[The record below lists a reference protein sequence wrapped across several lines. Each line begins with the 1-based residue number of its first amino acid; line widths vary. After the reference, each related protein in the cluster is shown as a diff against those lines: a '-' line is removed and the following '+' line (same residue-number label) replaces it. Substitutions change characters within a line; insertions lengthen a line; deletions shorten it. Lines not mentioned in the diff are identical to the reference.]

1 MNFTC
6 LETYILISLDFWTDP
21 SVSKD
26 DMLKDYLSSKIIPPC
41 VFHPKSVVSCDGQC
55 ENEKYVASDQ
65 MKTLM
70 IEQALNQLVKKG
82 CLSEQNGGY
91 ALTETA
97 SSRFIMKAT
106 SEKEKICK
114 KFQECFFKEGD
125 RYYTGT
131 PRGSGYF
138 RPQPSLQETSNE
150 RKTTAKETSS
160 DETYT
165 TARNKSSIKAMIE
178 FMENNQIIILKN
190 KQGQELRFSPL
201 YVTARGNRIF
211 AILEPLFSHEFGTD
225 VAFLFKY
232 THQWKGWRLVV
243 EEKDREEIFQE
254 YYAEVNQT
262 TESGE

>member
-21 SVSKD
+21 VVSKD

-55 ENEKYVASDQ
+55 VDEIFVASDQ

-82 CLSEQNGGY
+82 CLCEQKGGY
-91 ALTETA
+91 ALTEKA
-97 SSRFIMKAT
+97 SSCYIMKAT

-131 PRGSGYF
+131 PRGSGYY
-138 RPQPSLQETSNE
+138 RPQPTLQAMQEE
-150 RKTTAKETSS
+150 DKTMPK
-160 DETYT
+160 D
-165 TARNKSSIKAMIE
+165 ARNTEKYTMSNSKTSIAAIID
-178 FMENNQIIILKN
+178 FLSNNQVIILKN
-190 KQGQELRFSPL
+190 EKEQELSFSPL
-201 YVTARGNRIF
+201 YVTSRGNRIF
-211 AILEPLFSHEFGTD
+211 AILEPLFLHEFGAD

-232 THQWKGWRLVV
+232 THQWKGWRVV
-243 EEKDREEIFQE
+243 VNEKEREDIFQE
-254 YYAEVNQT
+254 YYDEAKKANDRMN
-262 TESGE
+262 